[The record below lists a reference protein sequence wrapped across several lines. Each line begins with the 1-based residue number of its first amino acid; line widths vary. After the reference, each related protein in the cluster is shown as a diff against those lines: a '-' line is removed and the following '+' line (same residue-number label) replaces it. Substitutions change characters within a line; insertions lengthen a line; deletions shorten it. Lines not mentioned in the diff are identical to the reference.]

1 VRSPQDDRLGSVND
15 SVLKPNTETV
25 SHRIIARGASWESD
39 AITSRCLGSAF
50 ARPRGL
56 NALVLNVPGDAIENG
71 PQVDPDMGSAAFEQA
86 RPQIEEAAMAEL
98 VALAF
103 DDVQEA
109 DRVMA
114 ELNWLQKEY
123 VVDLVAAVVA
133 VRSREGKA
141 QLANRRTSPIS
152 AAKVTA
158 TRNRASPD
166 VPQPAAPWTSSAR
179 WPQLLFRAVQ
189 VASAIASFSTATS
202 RLRTPPYT

>member
-1 VRSPQDDRLGSVND
+1 
-15 SVLKPNTETV
+15 
-25 SHRIIARGASWESD
+25 
-39 AITSRCLGSAF
+39 
-50 ARPRGL
+50 
-56 NALVLNVPGDAIENG
+56 
-71 PQVDPDMGSAAFEQA
+71 
-86 RPQIEEAAMAEL
+86 MAEL
-98 VALAF
+98 VA
-103 DDVQEA
+103 DVQEA

-158 TRNRASPD
+158 TRSRASPD

-189 VASAIASFSTATS
+189 S
-202 RLRTPPYT
+202 LRCIRDRVVLDRHLAAPAAALHHDHD